1 MKLHDWVI
9 CEALRAGDWLA
20 AINEVAG
27 LFGLPKFTADFDAIR
42 GMKVNMIGDHLGL
55 QQIRIGLNGEL
66 YMWQPGITKMR
77 STAIVGPW
85 IVIWARG

>member
-1 MKLHDWVI
+1 MKLYDWVI

-20 AINEVAG
+20 AINEVAD
-27 LFGLPKFTADFDAIR
+27 LFELPRFTANLDAIK
-42 GMKVNMIGDHLGL
+42 GMRVNIVGDSL